1 MAMAAVALP
10 GHENVPGT
18 VSDHAKSRWSLRNCQ
33 TRVKGLDDKNSGRCL
48 SLRIHTGKKL
58 GESGEKS
65 PLPEPF
71 DCLLGQ
77 SLAVMAR

>member
-33 TRVKGLDDKNSGRCL
+33 TRVKGLDDKKQW
-48 SLRIHTGKKL
+48 T
-58 GESGEKS
+58 
-65 PLPEPF
+65 LPITQ
-71 DCLLGQ
+71 DSHWQKVGGIW
-77 SLAVMAR
+77 